1 MNDKEQEA
9 YDYEVEICEICKN
22 AHYYDS
28 FDPATYITEHTM
40 TCSKGHKSTNG
51 KYKYVEV
58 HECEDFQ
65 KEFNHKN
72 CKNYIPQNDGCI
84 LYYQLGAFNVS
95 QYNCCYEKLIGW
107 DE

>member
-1 MNDKEQEA
+1 M
-9 YDYEVEICEICKN
+9 YD
-22 AHYYDS
+22 
-28 FDPATYITEHTM
+28 
-40 TCSKGHKSTNG
+40 
-51 KYKYVEV
+51 EV

-65 KEFNHKN
+65 KRFNHKT

-95 QYNCCYEKLIGW
+95 QYNHCYEKLIGW